1 MVPYMGI
8 PAPRRRFFLVAAVLL
23 MLIIPG
29 GVFMLRPPVLIVTDS
44 SFNLLYGN
52 LRTRLKQ
59 VESSLRLYRRM
70 LMVPVAESAGPDII
84 ALAVKAVSPSPYAVL
99 FPYRYEAGA
108 RRYHEENP
116 NVPALVLGGRTP
128 VETADT
134 GALAVRTDTSV
145 DFYRAGLCS
154 ALFARGTE
162 GGILVFHDGTMA
174 AGDREAFLEGLRAQ
188 GFTRNP
194 VYLSVNS
201 DYSSWQNVSCV
212 VVNGPA
218 ARFFDQNLKIPVI
231 LFSWIDPGI
240 TPQSVKVVFDDS
252 PWALAVRAVR
262 LAGKGGG
269 LLPSEVVL
277 PPRRVPS
284 RETAEKLRELVRE
297 LPIGENGKDL

>member
-1 MVPYMGI
+1 MGI
-8 PAPRRRFFLVAAVLL
+8 SAPRRRFFLAAAILL
-23 MLIIPG
+23 MLVIPG
-29 GVFMLRPPVLIVTDS
+29 GVFMLRQPVLIVTDS
-44 SFNLLYGN
+44 SFNLIYGN

-59 VESSLRLYRRM
+59 AESSLRLYRRM
-70 LMVPVAESAGPDII
+70 LMVPVAESAGPDVI

-99 FPYRYEAGA
+99 FPYRYGAAA
-108 RRYHEENP
+108 RRYSEEYP
-116 NVPALVLGGRTP
+116 GVPALVLGGRPP
-128 VETADT
+128 VETADSGT
-134 GALAVRTDTSV
+134 LAVHTDTSL
-145 DFYRAGLCS
+145 DFYRAGLCA
-154 ALFARGTE
+154 ALFAQGTE
-162 GGILVFHDGTMA
+162 GAVLVFHDGTITA
-174 AGDREAFLEGLRAQ
+174 ADREAFLKGLRAQ

-194 VYLSVNS
+194 VYLSLNS

-212 VVNGPA
+212 VVNGAA

-240 TPQSVKVVFDDS
+240 TPRSVKAVFDDS

-269 LLPSEVVL
+269 VLPSEAVL
-277 PPRRVPS
+277 LPRRVRP